1 MGNNIYSL
9 FCTDENGFSYYDT
22 MRVADMVELA
32 DVWNLVTD
40 MGDMWM
46 EKDRTVVERTP
57 DGEIVKITYGGE
69 WLQVVIEKI

>member
-32 DVWNLVTD
+32 DVWDLVTD

-46 EKDRTVVERTP
+46 EKDRTTVGRSAGGELEMVEYR
-57 DGEIVKITYGGE
+57 GE
-69 WLQVVIEKI
+69 WLRVVVEKI